1 MPNGLIL
8 KEKKRVTETEIRS
21 QMMGTRKRMKD
32 IKSILQ
38 LNIKAFL
45 LATLTKTKTNS
56 LVAFEGGSLQV
67 S

>member
-8 KEKKRVTETEIRS
+8 KENKRVTETEIRS

-38 LNIKAFL
+38 LNIKTFL
-45 LATLTKTKTNS
+45 LATLTKTNS

>member
-45 LATLTKTKTNS
+45 LATLTKTKTNF